1 MVNVTTQDFFRDGVR
16 DDVQYY
22 RPLYNIEQVE
32 ILRGSDALTSGF
44 GGAHGMV
51 NRVSKKGVI
60 GESFNIVKGSVDTFN
75 ETVFSLDNNY
85 ELGEDKALRSLICSE
100 TTSRIIVITTMAIL
114 LACNPTSEFK
124 LKMERS

>member
-1 MVNVTTQDFFRDGVR
+1 MR

-60 GESFNIVKGSVDTFN
+60 GESFSVVKGSVDTFGEIN
-75 ETVFSLDNNY
+75 FTLDNNY
-85 ELGEDKALRSLICSE
+85 ELGEEKALRVNMFGDNLENHRDYYYGNSFG
-100 TTSRIIVITTMAIL
+100 V
-114 LACNPTSEFK
+114 NPTIRMNLGDGTLRHFIRISKSRAFH
-124 LKMERS
+124 